1 MKTQHHIIT
10 AALAASC
17 FSALAADLAPQTL
30 ACESSDAIA
39 FAKRTDGLKGRPAD
53 KALAGA
59 AAHLK
64 MNDLMKEFAATQR
77 RLANQESAIAG
88 TRYARSA
95 DQNAKVAEASA
106 DRDTADSAM
115 WTSIV
120 QTCATTGAESLHADI
135 IEKKPISG
143 IAKVKVMLNGQ
154 SAEVFVP
161 MESVVE

>member
-1 MKTQHHIIT
+1 MKTGSAFLFT
-10 AALAASC
+10 ALAVASAC
-17 FSALAADLAPQTL
+17 SFAADLAPQTL
-30 ACESSDAIA
+30 ACESSDAVA
-39 FAKRTDGLKGRPAD
+39 FAKRTTGLKDKPAD

-77 RLANQESAIAG
+77 HLANQESAIAG

-95 DQNAKVAEASA
+95 DQNAKVAEAGA
-106 DRDTADSAM
+106 DRDTADAAM

-120 QTCATTGAESLHADI
+120 QTCASTGTDAVHADI

-143 IAKVKVMLNGQ
+143 IAKARVVLKGQ
-154 SAEVFVP
+154 LAEVFVAT
-161 MESVVE
+161 ESIVE